1 MVSPSCFVTDEVS
14 VTEAPYAGFFL
25 AAESVGPTAFVA
37 AHQHPRYGP
46 GWLLFREASET
57 LTAWHLADVTGVV
70 EAAAAACDRGNY
82 AAGFVAY
89 DAAPAFDPALEA
101 HKADNQPL
109 VSFHIYGQVPEF
121 YKELEP
127 VSREDASS
135 PRWVAE
141 LDEAGFSE
149 RFTEIKALLRSGATY
164 QVNLS
169 FRLHASGITDLAKL
183 FSTLVADEPPPY
195 ASLFRSP
202 SISLLSLSPE
212 LFLEWTDGQVR
223 CKPMKG
229 TACRGATGEEDA
241 ANVASLQDSEK
252 DRAENLMVVDM
263 VRNDLG
269 RIAEIGSVV
278 TSALFDVETYTTV
291 HQMTS
296 TVEGRFQGRM
306 VDLLFALFP
315 CASVVGAPKV
325 ATMRYIKRLEA
336 SPRGMYTG
344 AIGWMGPGSSARFA
358 VAIRTIT
365 ACPHK
370 DVLIYGIGSGIV
382 WDSDCDM
389 EWRECLVKS
398 DALYRIAQPWG
409 LVETIGW
416 TEDGGYRLLH
426 EHMRRLASAATSLGI
441 ALNTPGVLEELRHRE
456 RAFRSD
462 MRVRVVLHVGGDAS
476 IGCEPLCQ
484 SPPNLQA
491 RLATEHVCSEDPSL
505 RLKTTRRSF
514 FQRQLEH
521 CGVDE
526 ALLWNEKQEITEFCT
541 GNVVADLGGRF
552 LTPPVECGLL
562 PGIMRAELIRS
573 GCVIEGRVT
582 IAELHEVRQVF
593 RINSVRGIEHVELI
607 R

>member
-1 MVSPSCFVTDEVS
+1 MR
-14 VTEAPYAGFFL
+14 EAAYAGFVL
-25 AAESVGPTAFVA
+25 AAESIGTTAYVA

-57 LTAWHLADVTGVV
+57 LTAWHLSDVTGVV

-101 HKADNQPL
+101 HRAEGQPL
-109 VSFHIYGQVPEF
+109 VSFHIYEHAPEF
-121 YKELEP
+121 YKELES
-127 VSREDASS
+127 VSVEDYSS
-135 PRWVAE
+135 LRWVAE
-141 LDEAGFSE
+141 LDETGFSE
-149 RFTEIKALLRSGATY
+149 RFTEIKALLRQGATY

-169 FRLHASGITDLAKL
+169 FRLHASRMTDLVKL

-202 SISLLSLSPE
+202 SISVLSLSPE

-241 ANVASLQDSEK
+241 ANAAFLQGSEK

-263 VRNDLG
+263 IRNDLG

-278 TSALFDVETYTTV
+278 TTALFDVETYSTV

-296 TVEGRFQGRM
+296 TVEGLFRGRLI
-306 VDLLFALFP
+306 DLFFALFP
-315 CASVVGAPKV
+315 SASIVGAPKV
-325 ATMRYIKRLEA
+325 ATTRHIKRLEV
-336 SPRGMYTG
+336 SPRGVYTG
-344 AIGWMGPGSSARFA
+344 AIGWIGPDSSACFA

-365 ACPHK
+365 ACPEK
-370 DVLIYGIGSGIV
+370 DTLTYGIGSGIV

-398 DALYRIAQPWG
+398 EALYRMAQPWG

-416 TEDGGYRLLH
+416 TEEGGYRLLR
-426 EHMRRLASAATSLGI
+426 EHLDRLASAASSLGI
-441 ALNTPGVLEELRHRE
+441 ACDMPGVLEELRHRGA
-456 RAFRSD
+456 AFRSD
-462 MRVRVVLHVGGDAS
+462 TRVRVVLRAGGEVS
-476 IGCEPLCQ
+476 IGCEPLRQ
-484 SPPNLQA
+484 GPPTLRA
-491 RLATEHVCSEDPSL
+491 KLATKHVCSEDPSL

-514 FQRQLEH
+514 LQRQLEQ

-526 ALLWNEKQEITEFCT
+526 VLLWNEKQEITEFCS
-541 GNVVADLGGRF
+541 GNVVADLGGHF
-552 LTPPVECGLL
+552 LTPPIDCGLL

-573 GCVIEGRVT
+573 GRVIEGRVT
-582 IAELHEVRQVF
+582 IAELRQVRQIF
-593 RINSVRGIEHVELI
+593 RINSVRGIEPVDLVL
-607 R
+607 